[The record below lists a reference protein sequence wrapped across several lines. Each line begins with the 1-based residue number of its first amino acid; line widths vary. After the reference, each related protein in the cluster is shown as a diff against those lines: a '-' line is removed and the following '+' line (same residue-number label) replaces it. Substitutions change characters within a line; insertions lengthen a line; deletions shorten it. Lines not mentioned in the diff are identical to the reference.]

1 MNNNTPPMN
10 NLEQMNRSFLDEYNS
25 HDAILKYSTRTAG
38 HGINYLIEHVY
49 GHIYDEAIAIS
60 RGGSAAP
67 LRILEFGCGA
77 GMNLMALVSRC
88 ARKGIPVEIAHGT
101 DFSSTLIDSARQD
114 SRRLLRADLSERVF
128 FDVARNE
135 SLCRELAAAT
145 RRDPEALAG
154 SFDFVFGVN
163 TFRYCNRLGNADEC
177 ASEIYRLLRPGGTC
191 VMIDM
196 NGRFPAF
203 RSHLFG
209 PAKPSE
215 ELHMPSLREYA
226 EPFERAGFEML
237 RKGHFCWVPHSAG
250 PMLTAVCRALTPVLN
265 ATIRSRAM
273 RSLVVVRKPA

>member
-1 MNNNTPPMN
+1 
-10 NLEQMNRSFLDEYNS
+10 MNRSFLDEYNS

-49 GHIYDEAIAIS
+49 GPIYDEAIAIS

-88 ARKGIPVEIAHGT
+88 AQKNIPVEIAHGT

-215 ELHMPSLREYA
+215 ELHMPSLQEYA

>member
-1 MNNNTPPMN
+1 MT

-25 HDAILKYSTRTAG
+25 HDAIMKYSTRTAG

-49 GHIYDEAIAIS
+49 GQIYDDAIAMS
-60 RGGSAAP
+60 LQRSAAP

-88 ARKGIPVEIAHGT
+88 VRKNIPVALAHGT
-101 DFSSTLIDSARQD
+101 DFSAALIDAARQD
-114 SRRLLRADLSERVF
+114 SRRLLGADLRERVF

-135 SLCRELAAAT
+135 SLGRELAAAT

-163 TFRYCNRLGNADEC
+163 TFRYCNRMGTADEC
-177 ASEIYRLLRPGGTC
+177 ANEIYRLLRAGGTC

-215 ELHMPSLREYA
+215 ELHMPSLQEYA
-226 EPFERAGFEML
+226 QPFERAGFEML
-237 RKGHFCWVPHSAG
+237 RKEHFCWVPHSAG
-250 PMLTAVCRALTPVLN
+250 PMLTAVTRALTPLLN